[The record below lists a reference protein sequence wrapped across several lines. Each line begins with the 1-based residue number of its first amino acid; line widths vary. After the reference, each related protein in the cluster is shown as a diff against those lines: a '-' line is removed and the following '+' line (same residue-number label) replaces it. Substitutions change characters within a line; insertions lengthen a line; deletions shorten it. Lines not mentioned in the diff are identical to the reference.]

1 MLKINTLKGVSMH
14 RKYLFVV
21 AALAAVLPPT
31 LNLAF
36 CQDATSQQGKPAASG
51 GKFATQGDDDQ
62 AQIDQDIKLL
72 RENLRSRKKLI
83 VAANMQLTSTEV
95 EQFWPVYDQYAA
107 ELSKI
112 NDTKAALIEDYLQNL
127 DTMTGE
133 QAESYVRKRAA
144 VEESVMQLRLKYI
157 PTFRKVLSGRQTAL
171 FFQIDW
177 RVGLLIDIQLAQMP
191 LIDP

>member
-1 MLKINTLKGVSMH
+1 MSQHWPWCYCQLLTWLSV
-14 RKYLFVV
+14 RTQ
-21 AALAAVLPPT
+21 LP
-31 LNLAF
+31 NR
-36 CQDATSQQGKPAASG
+36 ATRPSSG
-51 GKFATQGDDDQ
+51 GKFAAQGDDDQ

-83 VAANMQLTSTEV
+83 VAANMQLTGTEA

-112 NDTKAALIEDYLQNL
+112 NDMKAALIEDYLQNL
-127 DTMTGE
+127 DTMNGE
-133 QAESYVRKRAA
+133 QAASYVRKRAD
-144 VEESVMQLRLKYI
+144 VEESIMQLRLKYI
-157 PTFRKVLSGRQTAL
+157 PAFRKVLSGRQTAL

-177 RVGLLIDIQLAQMP
+177 RVGLLIDMQLAQMP